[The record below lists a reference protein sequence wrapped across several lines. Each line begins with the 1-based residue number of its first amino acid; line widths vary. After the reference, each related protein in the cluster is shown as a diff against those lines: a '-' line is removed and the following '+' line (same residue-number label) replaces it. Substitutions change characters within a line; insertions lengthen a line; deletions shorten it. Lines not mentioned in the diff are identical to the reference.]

1 MRAKITKRLV
11 EGLKPKDKIFSV
23 RDTEITGLMLRV
35 QPTGHMAWFLDY
47 RNQAGKRLTY
57 RIGGYPGLEPEGA
70 RQLAKE
76 AAGKVASRIDI
87 QAEKQAARAE
97 AEREKVSTLG
107 AFIEQRY
114 APWALAHLRRGDAAA
129 ARLKADFGKWLDE
142 PLYTLNNWRLESWRR
157 DRLKEGVKPNTV
169 NRQIDTLRAALRK
182 GVEWGVITTH
192 PLAGL
197 KRLKV
202 DDDERVRF
210 LTPAEENRLRDALLK
225 RETRL
230 RDARDRFNAWR
241 EQRRKATL
249 PARTEEFADHLRPLV
264 LMALNTGLRR
274 GELFSLSWSDIDL
287 DGAMLTVRAAA
298 AKSGDSRRI
307 PLNNEAAGV
316 LRGWKKQAKPAS
328 ADALVFPGAE
338 GVRLNNVNKAWAT
351 AAKLAKLV
359 DFRFHDLRHSF
370 ASKLVQRGVD
380 LNTVR
385 ALMGHADLK
394 MTLRYSHLAPDNL
407 AAAVAKLG

>member
-1 MRAKITKRLV
+1 MTWL
-11 EGLKPKDKIFSV
+11 FN
-23 RDTEITGLMLRV
+23 
-35 QPTGHMAWFLDY
+35 Y
-47 RNQAGKRLTY
+47 RNEAGRRVNFK
-57 RIGGYPGLEPEGA
+57 IGNFPGLQPEGA
-70 RQLAKE
+70 RRLATE
-76 AAGKVASRIDI
+76 AAGKVAARVDV

-97 AEREKVSTLG
+97 AERAKVSTFG

-114 APWALAHLRRGDAAA
+114 APWALTHLRRGDAAA

-142 PLYTLNNWRLESWRR
+142 PLSALNNWRIESWRR
-157 DRLKEGVKPNTV
+157 DRLKAGVKPNTV
-169 NRQIDTLRAALRK
+169 NRQIDTLRAALQK
-182 GVEWGVITTH
+182 GVEWDVINTH
-192 PLAGL
+192 PLAAL

-210 LTPAEENRLRDALLK
+210 LTPAEENRLREALLK

-264 LMALNTGLRR
+264 LVALNTGLRR
-274 GELFSLSWSDIDL
+274 GELFSLKWSDLDL
-287 DGAMLTVRAAA
+287 DRAGHAMLTVRAAA
-298 AKSGDSRRI
+298 AKSGDSRRV
-307 PLNNEAAGV
+307 PLNTEAAGV
-316 LRGWKKQAKPAS
+316 LRGWKKQTKLAS

-338 GVRLNNVNKAWAT
+338 GARLNNVNKAWAT

-359 DFRFHDLRHSF
+359 DFRFHDLRHTF
-370 ASKLVQRGVD
+370 ASKLVQRGID